1 MATQL
6 FINGQFT
13 DPQQGKTLD
22 VIDPATEQVFDQLA
36 AATAEDV
43 ELAVN
48 AARASFD
55 SGVWQ
60 NQTAEQRGKVLRKV
74 SELINER
81 LDEIAAL
88 EVKDNGK
95 PFPEAQWDVEDAAFC
110 FTYYAELAEQM
121 AASPDELI
129 DVGDDRFSS
138 KVVKDPVGVVGAI
151 VPWNFPLLMAVW
163 KVAPALAAGCS
174 IVLKPSELCSLSCVE
189 LAKIIKE
196 AGVPDGVFNLIT
208 GLGTEAGAPIA
219 EHPLVDKLAFT
230 GSVPTGSRIMAAA
243 AKDIRT
249 VSLELGG
256 KSPFIIFDDCDI
268 EKAVEWIMFGIFWN
282 QGQVC
287 SATSRVLVHEEI
299 FESLMVRLC
308 IEAEKITTGPGM
320 EEGVLLGPLVSAGQ
334 YNKVLG
340 FIADA
345 RAAGIEPVFGGE
357 RPAGL
362 DTGYYLQPTIY
373 ADVPTDATIWKEEVF
388 GPVVCVN
395 KFASEEEAIAL
406 ANDSEF
412 GLGGA
417 VMSDDLQRCDR
428 VAKALKAGIIWV
440 NCSQPTFA
448 QAPWGG
454 YKKSGIGRELGRWGI
469 ENYFETK
476 QITAFNK
483 DERWGWYIK

>member
-13 DPQQGKTLD
+13 SPLSGKTLD
-22 VIDPATEQVFDQLA
+22 VIDPATEEVFEQIA
-36 AATAEDV
+36 AAGAEDV
-43 ELAVN
+43 DLAVK

-55 SGVWQ
+55 SGVWR
-60 NQTAEQRGKVLRKV
+60 NKSAAERGVVLRKI
-74 SELINER
+74 SQLIAVR
-81 LDEIAAL
+81 IKDIIKL
-88 EVKDNGK
+88 EVRDNGK
-95 PFPEAQWDVEDAAFC
+95 PFPEALWDVEDASFC

-121 AASPDELI
+121 DGGEEYI

-138 KVVKDPVGVVGAI
+138 KVVKDPIGVVGAI

-208 GLGTEAGAPIA
+208 GLGSEAGAPLA
-219 EHPLVDKLAFT
+219 EHPLVDKIAFT

-243 AKDIRT
+243 AKDVRT

-299 FESLMVRLC
+299 YESLLVRLC
-308 IEAEKITTGPGM
+308 IEAEKITIGHGM
-320 EEGVLLGPLVSAGQ
+320 ETGVLLGPLVSEGQ
-334 YNKVLG
+334 YKKVCG
-340 FIADA
+340 YIADA
-345 RAAGIEPVFGGE
+345 GAAGIEPIFGGE
-357 RPAGL
+357 RPQGL
-362 DTGYYLQPTIY
+362 DKGYYLQPTIF
-373 ADVPTDATIWKEEVF
+373 ADVPTDSAIWKEEIF

-395 KFASEEEAIAL
+395 KFSTEEEAVRL

-417 VMSDDLQRCDR
+417 VMSDDLDRCDR
-428 VAKALKAGIIWV
+428 VAKAMRAGIIWV
-440 NCSQPTFA
+440 NCSQPTFS

-469 ENYFETK
+469 ENYFQIK

-483 DERWGWYIK
+483 DEQWGWYIK